1 MLKRINEKGNNV
13 FVVEHDPA
21 VIRNA
26 DFIIDLGP
34 EAGLF
39 GGNII
44 FTGTYK
50 ELIES
55 DSITGRKLREKSSTR
70 KTRRKPRGFFSVKK
84 ASKHNLKDI
93 DVEIPK
99 GVFVCITGVAG
110 SGKST
115 LIMDEFVPRYSDT
128 IVIDQSPIGRS
139 SRSNPATYSQVFT
152 PIRNLFED
160 ATGQPAKL
168 FSFNSDG
175 ACPKCGGSGKISV
188 EMGFLENVDI
198 TCDECNGNR
207 YKSEVLEYR
216 YKGNSISDVL
226 QMTVDEALSF
236 FYDPKIVRRLE
247 VLSEVGL
254 GYITLGQ
261 TISSLSGGEA
271 QRIKLGREL
280 HKRGNIYV
288 LDEPTTGLHM
298 ADIEKL
304 LKVIYRLVERGNSVI
319 VIEHNLDVIK
329 NCDYVIDLGPEGG
342 SKGGEIIATGT
353 PEKIVFIE
361 ESYTGAYLKEVI

>member
-1 MLKRINEKGNNV
+1 M
-13 FVVEHDPA
+13 
-21 VIRNA
+21 
-26 DFIIDLGP
+26 
-34 EAGLF
+34 
-39 GGNII
+39 
-44 FTGTYK
+44 
-50 ELIES
+50 
-55 DSITGRKLREKSSTR
+55 
-70 KTRRKPRGFFSVKK
+70 RRKPKGFFSVKN
-84 ASKHNLKDI
+84 ASRHNLRNI
-93 DVEIPK
+93 DVDIPK

-115 LIMDEFVPRYSDT
+115 LIMDEFVPRYNDV
-128 IVIDQSPIGRS
+128 IVIDQSPIGRT

-152 PIRNLFED
+152 PIRNLFEG

-175 ACPKCGGSGKISV
+175 ACHKCGGSGKLSI

-207 YKSEVLEYR
+207 YRAEVLEHR
-216 YKGNSISDVL
+216 YKGKSISEVL
-226 QMTVDEALSF
+226 QMTVEEALSF
-236 FYDPKIVRRLE
+236 FDEQKITKRLL

-261 TISSLSGGEA
+261 NISSLSGGEA
-271 QRIKLGREL
+271 QRIKLAREL
-280 HKRGNIYV
+280 HKEGNIYV

-304 LKVIYRLVERGNSVI
+304 LNVVDRLVEGGNSVV

-329 NCDYVIDLGPEGG
+329 NCDYIVDLGPEGG
-342 SKGGEIIATGT
+342 SKGGEVIATGT
-353 PEKIVFIE
+353 PEEISLNE
-361 ESYTGAYLKEVI
+361 SSYTGAYLKEVI